1 MKKLYYIFLFM
12 FAFSAKEALSSDVKK
27 INYCD
32 IVWLSVV
39 SPIDS
44 NTIRRNSNNLQRVN
58 MPAWGKGA
66 DLSSARIKTNLAACD
81 RVIPINRTDNRK
93 KSEAFID
100 LKSSIPELILKK
112 INDNSLTSSDLV
124 DDGVPVEGLNVEF
137 KKNDK
142 GIFYSIDKKI
152 SDSVSNKE
160 FSFYSLSGNPP
171 YIRYS
176 VNYNPKNNMDLDFI
190 KSVNLLFSTMET
202 NWN

>member
-1 MKKLYYIFLFM
+1 MKIFYYILLFL
-12 FAFSAKEALSSDVKK
+12 FAFSAKEAFSSEVIR

-32 IVWLSVV
+32 IVWLSVA

-58 MPAWGKGA
+58 MPAWGKET
-66 DLSSARIKTNLAACD
+66 DLSPAKQKTKLTACD

-112 INDNSLTSSDLV
+112 INENSLTSSDLV
-124 DDGVPVEGLNVEF
+124 DDGVPVEALNVEF
-137 KKNDK
+137 KKNKK
-142 GIFYSIDKKI
+142 GIYYAIDKKI

-171 YIRYS
+171 CIRYS
-176 VNYNPKNNMDLDFI
+176 VNYNPKNNTDIDFI

-202 NWN
+202 NWG

>member
-1 MKKLYYIFLFM
+1 MNKSYCIFLFL
-12 FAFSAKEALSSDVKK
+12 FAFSAKEAFSNEVKK

-44 NTIRRNSNNLQRVN
+44 NAIRNNSNNLQRLN
-58 MPAWGKGA
+58 MPTWGKEA
-66 DLSSARIKTNLAACD
+66 DLNPAKIKTKITACD

-100 LKSSIPELILKK
+100 LKSPIPELILKK
-112 INDNSLTSSDLV
+112 INENSLTSSDLV
-124 DDGVPVEGLNVEF
+124 DDGVPVEGLNIEF
-137 KKNDK
+137 KKNKK
-142 GIFYSIDKKI
+142 GIYYAIDKKI
-152 SDSVSNKE
+152 SDSISNKE

-176 VNYNPKNNMDLDFI
+176 VNYNPKNNMDIDFI

-202 NWN
+202 NWD